1 MELCRE
7 MKQGKEIWFY
17 QVKQHHCPFKGM
29 LYTSTVAKHVAY
41 SSYPVIIPNIKST
54 IQYTQGYGKP
64 LILITHVADHDL
76 QLTYRNGQGRN
87 R

>member
-1 MELCRE
+1 

-17 QVKQHHCPFKGM
+17 QVKQHHCPLKGM
-29 LYTSTVAKHVAY
+29 SYTSMVAKRVAY

-64 LILITHVADHDL
+64 LILITPVADHDL
-76 QLTYRNGQGRN
+76 
-87 R
+87 